1 MTAAVHRIRPASDTQ
16 AERLR
21 IIINKRLSQL
31 QIVHAFKE
39 NDHKTL
45 LEARGGINAL
55 RAVLLDLDRMER
67 T

>member
-1 MTAAVHRIRPASDTQ
+1 MSAAVHRIKPAQDTPL
-16 AERLR
+16 ERLR
-21 IIINKRLSQL
+21 LLLNKRLSQL

-39 NDHKTL
+39 NDPKTL

-55 RAVLLDLDRMER
+55 RAILLDIERIER

>member
-1 MTAAVHRIRPASDTQ
+1 MTAAVHRIKPAADTQ
-16 AERLR
+16 VERLR
-21 IIINKRLSQL
+21 ILLNKRLVQL

-45 LEARGGINAL
+45 LEARGGISAL
-55 RAVLLDLDRMER
+55 RAVLLDFDRMER